1 MFSLHIGR
9 EGGMWLSRLCI
20 CVMVLS
26 NHNFCLYV
34 FITHNYIMFSIPSI
48 EVLQKMIPIP
58 SSFGLDACSAPLHST
73 NRFLLVV
80 AQSSLPKT
88 YAAIFLVY
96 QSIFI
101 HMAFASASTPNAP
114 LIISPYKSFSFSF
127 QILPSCPCILNLI
140 VYFLLFS

>member
-1 MFSLHIGR
+1 
-9 EGGMWLSRLCI
+9 
-20 CVMVLS
+20 MVLS
-26 NHNFCLYV
+26 NHNFCVYV

-48 EVLQKMIPIP
+48 EVLQKMIPIL

-88 YAAIFLVY
+88 YAPIFLVY

-101 HMAFASASTPNAP
+101 HMAFASASASTPNAP
-114 LIISPYKSFSFSF
+114 LIVAYPYKSFSFSF

-140 VYFLLFS
+140 VSFLLFS